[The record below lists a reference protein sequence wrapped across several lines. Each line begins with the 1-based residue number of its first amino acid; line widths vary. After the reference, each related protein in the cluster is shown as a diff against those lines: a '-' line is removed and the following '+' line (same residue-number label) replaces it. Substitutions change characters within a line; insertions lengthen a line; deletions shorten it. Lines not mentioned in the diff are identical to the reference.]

1 MYAKNPAD
9 ACFAIDGNVYMCFLR
24 ENSTQMV
31 DETIEILWKS
41 PVSSADTSE
50 QYYLDL
56 FSSPSEK
63 SYKFDPPVATMNG
76 CTQCLSLEF
85 LS

>member
-1 MYAKNPAD
+1 MYAQNPAD
-9 ACFAIDGNVYMCFLR
+9 ACFAIDGNVYICFLR

-31 DETIEILWKS
+31 NKTIEILGTS
-41 PVSSADTSE
+41 PVSSEDTSE
-50 QYYLDL
+50 QYHMDL

-63 SYKFDPPVATMNG
+63 WDMLDPPVATMNG